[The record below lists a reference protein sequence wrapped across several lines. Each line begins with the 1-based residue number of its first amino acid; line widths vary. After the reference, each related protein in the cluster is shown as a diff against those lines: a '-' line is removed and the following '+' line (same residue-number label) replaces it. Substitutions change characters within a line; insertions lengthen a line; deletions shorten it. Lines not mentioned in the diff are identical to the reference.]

1 MIELIRTE
9 TCTECAAVKAQLD
22 DMGVEYTVTT
32 VAGASDDVPMLRS
45 GDQVVPRDEIKRYL
59 AELGRP
65 VDQWEH
71 FREDTEYVNGAA

>member
-1 MIELIRTE
+1 MIELIRTK
-9 TCTECAAVKAQLD
+9 TCTECAAVKNQLD
-22 DMGVEYTVTT
+22 EMGVDYAVTT
-32 VAGASDDVPMLRS
+32 VAGASDDVPMLRD
-45 GDQVVPRDEIKRYL
+45 GDTVVPREEIKRYL